1 MAAALIIL
9 ATPSARGSSLSS
21 SGSDVVAKRPAAVGK
36 AVSGAAPKKRATKH
50 YGWHPDL
57 PDARDL
63 LYAAPFAQITN
74 LPAKADLRAKC
85 PPVYDQGQLGSCTGN
100 AIAAAVEFIHQPK
113 FTPSRLFIYYNE
125 RVMEG
130 TTVTDSGAQ
139 IRDGIK
145 SVATLGVCPETDW
158 GYDIKKFAVKPPAKA
173 FTDALKTRATR
184 YYRVVQD
191 IAQMR
196 GCLAEGFP
204 FVFGFTVYESFESTA
219 MAKSGVMTM
228 PSGKD
233 KVVGGHA
240 VMAVGYIDAEQ
251 MIIVRNSWSAKW
263 GLKGYFKM
271 PYAYIT
277 SHRLASDFWTIRQET

>member
-1 MAAALIIL
+1 MTIPPA
-9 ATPSARGSSLSS
+9 G
-21 SGSDVVAKRPAAVGK
+21 AAVSKK
-36 AVSGAAPKKRATKH
+36 AVSGGSPVQRRITR
-50 YGWHPDL
+50 YGWSPDL

-63 LYAAPFAQITN
+63 LYAAPYEQITN
-74 LPAKADLRAKC
+74 LPAQTDLRAKC

-100 AIAAAVEFIHQPK
+100 AIAAAVEFIHQPQ

-125 RVMEG
+125 RAMEG
-130 TTVTDSGAQ
+130 ATGSDSGAQ

-145 SVATLGVCPETDW
+145 SVATQGACPEAEW
-158 GYDIKKFAVKPPAKA
+158 PYDITKFAVKPADKA
-173 FTDALKTRATR
+173 YADALQTKATR

-204 FVFGFTVYESFESTA
+204 FVFGFTVYDYFESAA
-219 MAKSGVMTM
+219 MAKSGVLNI
-228 PSGKD
+228 PSGAE

-240 VMAVGYIDAEQ
+240 VMAVGYDDAAQ
-251 MIIVRNSWSAKW
+251 MILVRNSWGAAW
-263 GLKGYFKM
+263 GLQGYFKM
-271 PYAYIT
+271 PYSYIA